1 MAHIASL
8 SQLQTPRWA
17 SVDGQLVPYED
28 VKIHISAEA
37 LTRAL
42 SVFEGVKGYW
52 NPDTTVFSV
61 RSPRQHYDRLVRSAS
76 LFHIPVDVD
85 YAEFLRRLGDLAG
98 ELLVPH
104 RDLWFR
110 PTLYVTE
117 GHWGEGTHASL
128 VITAFTQQK
137 ESSEPMRL
145 GVSTW
150 RRGSDV
156 DLPTRVK
163 SSANYVTARLAR
175 IEARR
180 LGYDDAILLNREGR
194 VAEATGACMVLGLD
208 GGVVV
213 PPSSEGA
220 LDSLTVRILEHLC
233 VRDGIPFTRRPV
245 DRTEVL
251 SAQEVGI
258 AGTIS
263 ELTLVEEVD
272 GFRFPV
278 DGLLSGLRASYLRL
292 MRGEDVLPE
301 LEMVPL
307 LASSPE
313 VPVQVEAARPARGV
327 SVPAQIDREASP
339 IV

>member
-8 SQLQTPRWA
+8 SQLQSPPWA
-17 SVDGQLVPYED
+17 SVDGHLVPYDD
-28 VKIHISAEA
+28 VRLHISAEA

-52 NPDTTVFSV
+52 DEAGEVFSI
-61 RSPRQHYDRLVRSAS
+61 RSPREHHARLMRSAK
-76 LFHIPVDVD
+76 LFHIPVEFD
-85 YAEFLRRLGDLAG
+85 YPEFLRRLETLAA
-98 ELLVPH
+98 ELLVPE

-117 GHWGEGTHASL
+117 GHWGEGTRASL
-128 VITAFTQQK
+128 VITAFTQPK
-137 ESSEPMRL
+137 DADSPMRL

-150 RRGSDV
+150 RRGTDV

-163 SSANYVTARLAR
+163 SSANYVVARLAR

-194 VAEATGACMVLGLD
+194 VAEATGACVVLAVD
-208 GGVVV
+208 GQVVV

-220 LDSLTVRILEHLC
+220 LDSLTVRMLERLC
-233 VRDGIPFTRRPV
+233 HRDGIPFVRRPV

-272 GFRFPV
+272 GFTFPTTGV
-278 DGLLSGLRASYLRL
+278 LAHLRTAYLRV
-292 MRGEDVLPE
+292 MRGRDVLE
-301 LEMVPL
+301 GVEMVPTSVGRPL
-307 LASSPE
+307 LP
-313 VPVQVEAARPARGV
+313 AAG
-327 SVPAQIDREASP
+327 
-339 IV
+339 

>member
-8 SQLQTPRWA
+8 SQLQSPPWA
-17 SVDGQLVPYED
+17 SVDGRLVPYED
-28 VKIHISAEA
+28 VRIHISAEA

-52 NPDTTVFSV
+52 DERGEVFSI
-61 RSPRQHYDRLVRSAS
+61 RSPHDHYERLLRSAK
-76 LFHIPVDVD
+76 LFYIPVDFD
-85 YAEFLRRLGDLAG
+85 YPEFLRRLEELAG
-98 ELLVPH
+98 ELLVRD

-117 GHWGEGTHASL
+117 GHWGEGTRATL

-137 ESSEPMRL
+137 DSGGAMRL

-150 RRGSDV
+150 RRGTDV

-163 SSANYVTARLAR
+163 SSANYVVARLAR

-194 VAEATGACMVLGLD
+194 VAEATGACVVVAVD
-208 GGVVV
+208 DQIVV

-220 LDSLTVRILEHLC
+220 LDSLTVRILEHIC
-233 VRDGIPFTRRPV
+233 ARDGIPFVRRPI

-263 ELTLVEEVD
+263 ELTLVEEID
-272 GFRFPV
+272 GFAFPT
-278 DGLLSGLRASYLRL
+278 DGVLARLRAAYLRV
-292 MRGEDVLPE
+292 MRGQDALDGA
-301 LEMVPL
+301 EMVPL
-307 LASSPE
+307 S
-313 VPVQVEAARPARGV
+313 VVGREAP
-327 SVPAQIDREASP
+327 VPAG
-339 IV
+339 